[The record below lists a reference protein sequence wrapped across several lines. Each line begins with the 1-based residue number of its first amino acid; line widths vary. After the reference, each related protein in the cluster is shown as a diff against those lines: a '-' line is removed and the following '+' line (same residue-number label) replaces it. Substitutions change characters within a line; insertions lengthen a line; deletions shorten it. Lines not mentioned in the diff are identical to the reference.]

1 MQSACQISAYIH
13 YARTTAEG
21 VTGSHLCWA
30 DRHCW
35 NSQRKVNVRLYKK
48 NRSQPVP
55 LFSIQAASSFK
66 NPNERTP
73 SQDPKKGASLG
84 FGFDNGIKINEAD
97 VTKGPA

>member
-1 MQSACQISAYIH
+1 M
-13 YARTTAEG
+13 
-21 VTGSHLCWA
+21 
-30 DRHCW
+30 
-35 NSQRKVNVRLYKK
+35 
-48 NRSQPVP
+48 P

-97 VTKGPA
+97 VTKGPAWVPFSFFFPMLGRLTLTKGMCPRLDSKIRLIESIG